1 MAVVA
6 HLGLTLSMEQGV
18 AVARDLETLRT
29 PVRVAESA
37 SGVEGEGGGEQVG
50 GRHTEG
56 QIVGDEKQRNFYI
69 FYRWLSANLSC

>member
-6 HLGLTLSMEQGV
+6 HLGLPLSMEQGV
-18 AVARDLETLRT
+18 DLETLRT

-37 SGVEGEGGGEQVG
+37 AGVEGEGGGEQVG

-56 QIVGDEKQRNFYI
+56 QIVGD
-69 FYRWLSANLSC
+69 